1 MYTFAFLLLAAT
13 LCLAVLG
20 AGASLVALGRPAA
33 RPPRIAEAASL
44 FVAVALSAA
53 SGILTRALAFCDFSV
68 IYVADYTDRALPL
81 FYRLTAFWAGQ
92 PGSLLFWAFSV
103 ALCGAI
109 FQLTPAYG
117 RLSNTTRHWYW
128 VFYLS
133 IIGFFGLLLTTW
145 SNPFLV
151 SHATPPDGSGL
162 NPLLQNPGM
171 IFHPPLLF
179 LGYGGFVIPG
189 CLALAQSLNSG
200 ADEARWTSVSR
211 PFMLAAWALLSAGI
225 VLGAWWA
232 YMELGWGGY
241 WAWDPVEN
249 ASLIPWLIATAALHT
264 MLLDTRRGK
273 LGATTVFLVALTTI
287 SAFFATYLVRSGV
300 VQSVHAFGNGGVG
313 NPLLLFVLSSL
324 ILSAWIAMKGRN
336 PQAPRL
342 SGLESREG
350 FLVITTWLLLL
361 LAGIILVATLWPVI
375 TALSIGGGDQGSMGL
390 TASFYNRVCLPL
402 FAGLVALLAIGPW
415 LRWDGGLRRKLFFA
429 AVLVVLAGCMVL
441 LWIFGYRLPTP
452 LLASSAAFAVL
463 IGHGLMLAEPAGRTR
478 NALCVAGI
486 HAGVALIALGIAFSG
501 PYKIEKDLILK
512 QGESAQLGAYT
523 VTLNTV
529 SVGQG
534 PGYQFLE
541 GELHISLDGKPLG
554 VLAPQRRIYDKWSR
568 MQFAEAATLFSP
580 GNELYASLLAIDEQE
595 NVQFRVSVNPLV
607 NWIWLGGTLL
617 SVIPFLMLGARRAK
631 KTEEGC

>member
-13 LCLAVLG
+13 MCLALLG

-33 RPPRIAEAASL
+33 RPSRIAEAAGL
-44 FVAVALSAA
+44 FAAVALSAA
-53 SGILTRALAFCDFSV
+53 SGILTRALAFSDFSV

-109 FQLTPAYG
+109 FQLTPAYS
-117 RLSNTTRHWYW
+117 RLSGTTRHWYW
-128 VFYLS
+128 VFYLT

-151 SHATPPDGSGL
+151 SHTAPADGSGL

-189 CLALAQSLNSG
+189 CLALAQSLNPA

-264 MLLDTRRGK
+264 MLLATRRNK

-300 VQSVHAFGNGGVG
+300 VQSVHAFGDGGVG
-313 NPLLLFVLSSL
+313 NPLLVFVLAGL
-324 ILSAWIAMKGRN
+324 VLSAWIAIKGRD
-336 PQAPRL
+336 PQAPAL

-350 FLVITTWLLLL
+350 FLVVTAWLLLL
-361 LAGIILVATLWPVI
+361 LAGIILVATMWPVF
-375 TALSIGGGDQGSMGL
+375 TALFSGGEQGSMGL
-390 TASFYNRVCLPL
+390 TAGFYNRVCLPL
-402 FAGLVALLAIGPW
+402 FAATVALLAICPW
-415 LRWDGGLRRKLFFA
+415 LRWDGGLRRKAFFI
-429 AVLVVLAGCMVL
+429 AVIAVLAGWMGG
-441 LWIFGYRLPTP
+441 LWFAEYRLPTP
-452 LLASSAAFAVL
+452 LLASAAAVAVL
-463 IGHGLMLAEPAGRTR
+463 FGHGLMLTESAGRTR

-501 PYKIEKDLILK
+501 PYKTEKDLILK
-512 QGESAQLGAYT
+512 QGESAQLGSYT
-523 VTLNTV
+523 VTLNRV
-529 SVGQG
+529 MVGEG

-541 GELHISLDGKPLG
+541 GELGISLDGKPLG
-554 VLAPQRRIYDKWSR
+554 ILAPQRRIYDKWSR

-580 GNELYASLLAIDEQE
+580 GNELYASLLAIDDQE

-607 NWIWLGGTLL
+607 NWIWFGGTLL
-617 SVIPFLMLGARRAK
+617 SVVPFLMLGARRAR
-631 KTEEGC
+631 KTEEEC